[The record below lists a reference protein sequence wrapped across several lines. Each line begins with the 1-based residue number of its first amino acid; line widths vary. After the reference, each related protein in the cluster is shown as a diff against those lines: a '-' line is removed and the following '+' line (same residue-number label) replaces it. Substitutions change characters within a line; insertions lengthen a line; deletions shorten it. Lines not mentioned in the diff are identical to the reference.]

1 MQIQIREFI
10 YVHMRIYIHI
20 YAHLSRREQD
30 VERCRSFA
38 LFALSFVPRFRLQF
52 IQCNEQGNDK

>member
-38 LFALSFVPRFRLQF
+38 LFVPRFRLQF
-52 IQCNEQGNDK
+52 IQGNGNEQGNDK